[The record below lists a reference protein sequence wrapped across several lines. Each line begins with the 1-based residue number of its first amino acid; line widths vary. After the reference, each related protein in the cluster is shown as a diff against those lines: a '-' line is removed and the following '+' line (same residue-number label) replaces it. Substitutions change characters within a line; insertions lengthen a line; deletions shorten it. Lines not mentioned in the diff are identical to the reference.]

1 MSLCCLGKDLSS
13 TDHTQLFGL
22 EFLFTRGHQNK
33 PPDHSWGHSKCC
45 TAPTPFPQKQ
55 GTVAQKAADA
65 ICRMIFK
72 HRPKL
77 EWGLG
82 SHFCRSLS
90 GIYTT
95 ANYTEVLFYTS
106 QLAVP
111 ITRFYQ
117 KVRKASYKHRCA
129 FIAMLSMTHS
139 YLWNLTQD
147 PSKILWLYGII
158 YSELDVLDLSKSKI
172 SWIAF

>member
-1 MSLCCLGKDLSS
+1 MLSGKGFIFHRSHAVIWLGVLVHKGTPEQASWSQLRSFKVLHSS
-13 TDHTQLFGL
+13 DSFPT
-22 EFLFTRGHQNK
+22 ETRNSGSEGSRCNLPH
-33 PPDHSWGHSKCC
+33 D
-45 TAPTPFPQKQ
+45 
-55 GTVAQKAADA
+55 
-65 ICRMIFK
+65 FK